1 MYIILY
7 MTSDLKRGVIMDGM
21 TPAMFADAPSAYDFI
36 EEVFEQ
42 PNHPRFMWVRRIP
55 YADT

>member
-1 MYIILY
+1 MVLY
-7 MTSDLKRGVIMDGM
+7 MTSDKKRGVIMDGPA
-21 TPAMFADAPSAYDFI
+21 PAMFADAPSAYDFI